1 MVLETDFTVAA
12 PPERVWAELLD
23 LEQLGACLPGSA
35 MARVNGDQTLQGELR
50 PEIAG
55 TPLACVGTLR
65 PVDVD
70 EDGRSASCALRVR
83 QNDGPAFATALLRA
97 RVEDAGGGGRVSM
110 ALDGRLAAIEIPEE
124 RVRGEAE
131 RLLGELASNLERS
144 LTERARRPAPAT
156 AAPASA
162 PQARQPAP
170 VEPLR
175 HPEPAPAGG
184 AAAQVPAPVA
194 AGAVGLI
201 ALLLAVLFGRRSRR
215 RSAWFE
221 IRYRW

>member
-35 MARVNGDQTLQGELR
+35 MTRVNGDQTLQGELR
-50 PEIAG
+50 PDIAG

-144 LTERARRPAPAT
+144 LTERASRPAPT
-156 AAPASA
+156 TPA
-162 PQARQPAP
+162 PQPRQPVP

-175 HPEPAPAGG
+175 HPEAAPLGG

>member
-144 LTERARRPAPAT
+144 LTERASRPAPAT
-156 AAPASA
+156 PA
-162 PQARQPAP
+162 PQPRQPVP

-175 HPEPAPAGG
+175 HPEAAPLGG
-184 AAAQVPAPVA
+184 AATQVPAPVA